1 MQQVL
6 IKLCKQKVNDF
17 GYEASSTHAS
27 PMEAITPDGALLTF
41 ESSFPQLLLHSHQPL
56 DIPVS
61 RSPPIQIPTIDG
73 SFSTFVLNLS
83 ALETSC

>member
-17 GYEASSTHAS
+17 GYQASSTQAS
-27 PMEAITPDGALLTF
+27 PMEAVTPNGPLFTF
-41 ESSFPQLLLHSHQPL
+41 ESSCPQLLLPSHQPL
-56 DIPVS
+56 DIPIS